1 MLAACQ
7 VLIIGLLLLFFF
19 RPVTLLLLLPAS
31 EAGMWEQIIQDFHQE
46 NPRIRLLTIT
56 GDNTTDEMEAIYN
69 IDSKQPQPSYDL
81 IYIDLIW
88 VRSFA
93 AAGKLKDLTNLV
105 SESELTNFLPE
116 DVRVGQYQD
125 KLYWLPLRSDV
136 GVLYYREDL
145 LEQAGYDRPPQTFQE
160 LLEMSQQIQ
169 SQGLADWGYI
179 WQGRQ
184 YEGLVAM
191 FQEILAG
198 YGGFWMDQDTQEIG
212 LDQPPALEAVK
223 FLQTMIQEGISP
235 PEVRSYNE
243 DASFNRF
250 AEGDTVFLRNWPYIQ
265 PRLEQ
270 TDTVRSR
277 VKIAPMVHA
286 PGRTS
291 APCKGG
297 WGFGI
302 SSKSNLRRTR
312 AAWRA
317 IQFFTREDSQR
328 KLILESGYLPSRRSL
343 FSDRALE
350 EKFPALPDLYT
361 AVQNSAPRPL
371 IPRYREASEI
381 LQRYLSDAL
390 NVPPTADS
398 DQRVRNLMQNAAEE
412 TRHLLQSLRNG
423 NYGNG

>member
-1 MLAACQ
+1 MWSPVIAA
-7 VLIIGLLLLFFF
+7 FN
-19 RPVTLLLLLPAS
+19 
-31 EAGMWEQIIQDFHQE
+31 QE
-46 NPRIRLLTIT
+46 NPDVRILPIT
-56 GDNTTDEMEAIYN
+56 GEYTTDGMEGIYN
-69 IDSKQPQPSYDL
+69 ADSKQPEPSYDL

-88 VRSFA
+88 VQSFA
-93 AAGKLKDLTNLV
+93 AAGKLKDLTEMV
-105 SESELTNFLPE
+105 SEPELADFLPE

-270 TDTVRSR
+270 TDTLRSR

-286 PGRTS
+286 SGRTS
-291 APCKGG
+291 SPCKGG

-302 SSKSNLRRTR
+302 SSRSNLRHTR

-343 FSDRALE
+343 FTDRALE
-350 EKFPALPDLYT
+350 EKFPVLPDLYT
-361 AVQNSAPRPL
+361 AVQNSVPRPL

-398 DQRVRNLMQNAAEE
+398 DQRVRNLMQTAAEE
-412 TRHLLQSLRNG
+412 TRRLLQSLRNE
-423 NYGNG
+423 NEIN